1 MILLPEE
8 DIFGDNTHIHIE
20 PFNHTVIKSPYA
32 KKKPIIITTSK
43 LMRVWKKNYN
53 ATIMNLITLDE
64 PLHHVKRAVSAL
76 SCNTLAPTGLSKET
90 PRSPFMAEHKP
101 N

>member
-32 KKKPIIITTSK
+32 KKKTHNNNNIKIDACMEKK
-43 LMRVWKKNYN
+43 L
-53 ATIMNLITLDE
+53 
-64 PLHHVKRAVSAL
+64 
-76 SCNTLAPTGLSKET
+76 
-90 PRSPFMAEHKP
+90 
-101 N
+101 